1 MNLILSIHLNL
12 NATFI
17 AHLEDP
23 ITIHVYTFL
32 GHFVGPSARW
42 NVGTLAHW
50 HVGTLARWHVGT
62 LARWHVGTLARNEN
76 SMIHGNKILNV
87 QLQSY

>member
-42 NVGTLAHW
+42 
-50 HVGTLARWHVGT
+50 
-62 LARWHVGTLARNEN
+62 HVGTLARNEN